1 MTTPRILVDKETGE
15 EFEVCGGFMDPD
27 GILDVIRPI
36 PKPEKSLEEEVLKEV
51 QSVYRD
57 AALKAKERDPYLD
70 IYNTST
76 TIVLSSEA
84 CVLCRV
90 LDRRFK
96 EMKK

>member
-36 PKPEKSLEEEVLKEV
+36 PKPEKSLEEEV
-51 QSVYRD
+51 RT
-57 AALKAKERDPYLD
+57 ALNNEGRVLHPGERE
-70 IYNTST
+70 I
-76 TIVLSSEA
+76 
-84 CVLCRV
+84 CRA

-96 EMKK
+96 ELKK